1 MVGPG
6 FAKRKLR
13 MDHFQDGIEC
23 EFSSKIHEGTWGFDH
38 VDLHFWGPDGK
49 IKKKID
55 GFKVEGWNFDE

>member
-1 MVGPG
+1 
-6 FAKRKLR
+6 